1 MMRRPLFFA
10 ATNAFLVG
18 ALLQAAEIATRRV
31 DIDILAD
38 GSYRAHVHLEVRLAT
53 QADVDAWSP
62 LAIPLDENCALEA
75 LTGTIALPDGS
86 TRKLR
91 RSELDTAGNVDGSV
105 VASSSSRRLIR
116 LSDVPAGS
124 TLVLDVTTL
133 TRPYYPAGEVGGL
146 RSPLAPT
153 TRLAVSIRGKDAR
166 FRYRLTG
173 DSAGLTVSPS
183 REGVNVTGSDLPP
196 LTLPP
201 DSPNLASAGP
211 HLEFGWG
218 REGSWSDVG
227 RWWNEL
233 ISAMRPPG
241 PRVAAA
247 FQELALEGR
256 RPAETVDAVLAFV
269 HAHVRY
275 VAVELGI
282 GGWRPAD
289 PETTL
294 ERGWGDC
301 KALSLLTVALLR
313 RAGIP
318 AVPVAAAVS
327 DGALVD
333 AEFPAIASFDHLVVA
348 VPAASLGP
356 DAILDGTGV
365 YAFLD
370 PTADSPDLDRF
381 PVHLMGGRVLLL
393 DGTNATLLS
402 AAALPDREARRLQVA
417 LTVAADGSAR
427 GKASLGLVGE
437 SSAAWLA
444 LARTERP
451 ADLELRGRQMLS
463 VLLPAANLL
472 DFSWSH
478 DGGRGSPVVLEAHIS
493 VPALL
498 SAGRTSAWFQADG
511 PIVTPPA
518 SALTSRSFPF
528 LRLPQAAETVWDV
541 RLPEGWRLAPFEPF
555 TVSNPVAAF
564 TETLRTEGSEAR
576 LVRRSELR
584 RRCVEV
590 SEIPLL
596 REVASAEH
604 RAQRRRLLVNR
615 PESGEMEPKK

>member
-1 MMRRPLFFA
+1 LFFA
-10 ATNAFLVG
+10 ATNALLLG

-31 DIDILAD
+31 DVHILAD

-62 LAIPLDENCALEA
+62 LAIPLDENCTLED
-75 LTGTIALPDGS
+75 LTATVALPDGS

-91 RSELDTAGNVDGSV
+91 RSELDTAGEVDGSV

-124 TLVLDVTTL
+124 TLALDVTTL

-153 TRLAVSIRGKDAR
+153 TRLAVSVQGKDAR
-166 FRYRLTG
+166 FRYRLAG
-173 DSAGLTVSPS
+173 DSAGLTVNPS
-183 REGVNVTGSDLPP
+183 QEGVTVTGSDLPP

-201 DSPNLASAGP
+201 ESPNLASAGP

-218 REGSWSDVG
+218 RLGSWEDVG
-227 RWWNEL
+227 RWWNGL
-233 ISAMRPPG
+233 LLAMRPPG

-247 FQELALEGR
+247 FKELALEGR
-256 RPAETVDAVLAFV
+256 PPAEKVDAVLAFV

-282 GGWRPAD
+282 GGWRPTD

-301 KALSLLTVALLR
+301 KALSLLAVELLR
-313 RAGIP
+313 RAGIQ
-318 AVPVAAAVS
+318 AVPVAAAIS
-327 DGALVD
+327 DGALID
-333 AEFPAIASFDHLVVA
+333 AEFPAIASFDHVVVA

-356 DAILDGTGV
+356 DAILDGTGAF
-365 YAFLD
+365 AFLD
-370 PTADSPDLDRF
+370 PTADSPDLDRW

-402 AAALPDREARRLQVA
+402 AAARPDREAHRLQVA
-417 LTVAADGSAR
+417 LTVAPDGSAR
-427 GKASLGLVGE
+427 GNASLSLVGE
-437 SSAAWLA
+437 SSAVWLA
-444 LARTERP
+444 LAKTERP
-451 ADLELRGRQMLS
+451 AELERRGRQMVS
-463 VLLPAANLL
+463 VFLPAANLL

-478 DGGRGSPVVLEAHIS
+478 DGGRGSAVALESHIS
-493 VPALL
+493 IPAFL

-518 SALTSRSFPF
+518 SALVSRSFPF
-528 LRLPQAAETVWDV
+528 LRLPQAAETVWEV
-541 RLPEGWRLAPFEPF
+541 RLPEGWRLAPFEPM

-564 TETLRTEGSEAR
+564 TETLQTEGSEAR
-576 LVRRSELR
+576 LVRHSELKQ
-584 RRCVEV
+584 RCVEV

-615 PESGEMEPKK
+615 LEAGEMQPKE